1 MGLTQNK
8 HAVATIQMLSNL
20 MMMRGNIGRLG
31 AGLCPLRGHSNV
43 QGNRTVG
50 IEERPTEAFLDR
62 LKQVFNFEPP
72 REHGLDVVNSI
83 IAMLN
88 GEVKVFF
95 GLGGNFAM
103 ATPDT
108 PRTWGALRSCDLT
121 VNVTTKLNRSHLVH
135 GKEALILPT
144 LGRTEIDIQKSGEQA
159 VTVEDSFSSVHASYG
174 INQPASEK
182 LLSEVAIVA
191 GMADAVFGSEKIN
204 WLWYAEDYARIRE
217 AIEQVFA
224 DFNDYNKRI
233 EIPGG
238 FYLDVPARDRI
249 WKTKSGKAQF
259 IVNELGYDE
268 TVIRAKAIY
277 GNQLLLLMTFRSHD
291 QYNTTIYGMD
301 DRYRSIFG
309 QRQVLFANSRDIQRL
324 GYKPGELVDIESIW
338 DDKFERRAENFML
351 VEYDIPLGCLGA
363 YYPETNS
370 LVPLESVADLAGTPT
385 SKLIPVIL
393 KRSAVTKE

>member
-1 MGLTQNK
+1 M
-8 HAVATIQMLSNL
+8 
-20 MMMRGNIGRLG
+20 
-31 AGLCPLRGHSNV
+31 
-43 QGNRTVG
+43 
-50 IEERPTEAFLDR
+50 E
-62 LKQVFNFEPP
+62 
-72 REHGLDVVNSI
+72 
-83 IAMLN
+83 
-88 GEVKVFF
+88 
-95 GLGGNFAM
+95 
-103 ATPDT
+103 
-108 PRTWGALRSCDLT
+108 
-121 VNVTTKLNRSHLVH
+121 
-135 GKEALILPT
+135 LINQ
-144 LGRTEIDIQKSGEQA
+144 RQKSYFQR
-159 VTVEDSFSSVHASYG
+159 
-174 INQPASEK
+174 
-182 LLSEVAIVA
+182 
-191 GMADAVFGSEKIN
+191 